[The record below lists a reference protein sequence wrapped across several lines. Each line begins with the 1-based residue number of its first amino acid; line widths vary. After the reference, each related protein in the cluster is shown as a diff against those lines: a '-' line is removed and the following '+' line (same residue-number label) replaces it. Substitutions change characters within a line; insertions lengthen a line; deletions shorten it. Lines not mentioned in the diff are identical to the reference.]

1 MTILTLNR
9 KQLESKI
16 GKIDSKMENKIS
28 MFGTPVEDVNDS
40 EISIEIFPNR
50 PDLMSF
56 QGFVR
61 AFLAYLGK
69 EKGMRK
75 YKVEASGKKLIIEKS
90 LPKQWSYAFACI
102 VKGIKFDDDK
112 IKEVID
118 IQEKIGATYHRQ
130 RKKGGIGLYPLEKI
144 KFPIRFKGMK
154 PEEIKFRPLEFS
166 RAINGRQILSQHPTG
181 RAYGHLCKDWDKFP
195 VFIDEN
201 NVIMSMPPIINS
213 HDVGK
218 INNTTHDVFLEATG
232 NDFNALQ
239 IGINMIVTALVDM
252 GGKVYSME
260 CEYPDKKKFTV
271 PDLEPEEKEFSI
283 DDLNKTLGL
292 ELSEKQIKDY
302 LEKMGI
308 GMASLASKN
317 AKGENSNIALIP
329 AYRADILHEVDL
341 AEEVAIAY
349 GYDKF
354 KSVVPQISTIGE
366 ESDIAILKRKIAE
379 ILVGLNSLEVS
390 SYHLSTKEKQFKR
403 IGIKEFIDQM
413 IEVKDSKTE
422 NNILRMG
429 LLANLVQVLSEN
441 SDVTYPQRIF
451 ELGKVFYDDE
461 YKNSETGIG
470 EKEKLGIA
478 SCHEKAN
485 FTEIK
490 QILDY
495 LMRMFEVKYE
505 IRETSHPSFIEG
517 RVGSI
522 FIKNK
527 EVGILGELNLTILKN
542 NKIKMPVA
550 VLEIEVEGLV

>member
-1 MTILTLNR
+1 MTILTFNR
-9 KQLESKI
+9 KQLEEKI
-16 GKIDSKMENKIS
+16 GKIDEKMENKIS
-28 MFGTPVEDVNDS
+28 MFGTPIEAVNDN
-40 EISIEIFPNR
+40 EVSIEIFPNR

-69 EKGMRK
+69 EKGMKK
-75 YKVEASGKKLIIEKS
+75 YKVESSGKKLIIEKS
-90 LPKQWSYAFACI
+90 LPKQWPYAFACI
-102 VKGIKFDDDK
+102 IKGIKFNDDK

-118 IQEKIGATYHRQ
+118 IQEKIGSSYHRK

-154 PEEIKFRPLEFS
+154 PEEIKFRPLEFP
-166 RAINGRQILSQHPTG
+166 RVINGRQILSQHPTG
-181 RAYGHLCKDWDKFP
+181 REYGHLCKDWDKFP
-195 VFIDEN
+195 VFVDN
-201 NVIMSMPPIINS
+201 NGIIMSMPPIINS

-218 INNTTHDVFLEATG
+218 IDNTTRDVFLEATG

-239 IGINMIVTALVDM
+239 MGINMIVTALIDM
-252 GGKVYSME
+252 GGKAYSIV
-260 CEYPDKKKFTV
+260 CEYPNGKKVVV
-271 PDLEPEEKEFSI
+271 PDLEPKEKEFSI

-292 ELSEKQIKDY
+292 ELNEKQIKNY

-308 GMASLASKN
+308 GHEKKKKQS
-317 AKGENSNIALIP
+317 IALVP

-354 KSVVPQISTIGE
+354 KPEIPSISTIGQE
-366 ESDIAILKRKIAE
+366 NDLAILKRKITE
-379 ILVGLNSLEVS
+379 LLIGLDFLEVS
-390 SYHLSTKEKQFKR
+390 TYHLSTKEKQFKK
-403 IGIKEFIDQM
+403 ICIKEFVDQI
-413 IEVKDSKTE
+413 IEVNDSKTE

-441 SDVTYPQRIF
+441 SDATYPQKIF
-451 ELGKVFYDDE
+451 ELGRVFYSDE
-461 YKNSETGIG
+461 KYKDSETGIG
-470 EKEKLGIA
+470 EREKLCIA

-485 FTEIK
+485 FTELK

-495 LMRMFEVKYE
+495 LTRMFDTEYE

-517 RVGSI
+517 RAGSI
-522 FIKNK
+522 FIDNK
-527 EVGILGELNLTILKN
+527 EVGILGELNPNILKN
-542 NKIKMPVA
+542 NKIKMPVS
-550 VLEIEVEGLV
+550 VLEIDIEGFV